1 MYYLSFYRIKSN
13 HCSLM
18 PGVKLI
24 VLKLENEAKQSIK
37 NLVYLYVTSGHTRKE
52 QNGIPKC
59 FKMFIDGHKL
69 RFKHPLNSIECSK
82 LLVNGNNYDHT
93 SKRYSPTLLL
103 IF

>member
-52 QNGIPKC
+52 QNGILKC
-59 FKMFIDGHKL
+59 VKMFIDGHKL
-69 RFKHPLNSIECSK
+69 RFK